1 MDTKQLRYFVK
12 LVECMSYTKASEEL
26 HIAQPSLSIAI
37 KKLEIDVGY
46 PLFEGHTRK
55 LQLTDVGEF
64 LYGRAKE
71 ILENLDILQIELAE
85 IGEVGNGCLIVGLI
99 ESSKHWVPQTLK
111 QLKQY
116 YPAINI
122 KLVDI
127 LDAES
132 VKQALRSHQTHVII
146 TNQIIHEKDIISI
159 PLYEER
165 LVAVL
170 PKEHHLK
177 EKETLQLKDL
187 YQEPFIISTEGFQT
201 RLDVLRAFEMDEL
214 PMNNKFEI
222 ERFETAI
229 SLVQEGLGVTILPEN
244 YLKGPTKETI
254 IQKVIEHPKLKRTV
268 HLTYLNQRHLPKSI
282 KTYIELVQAYFIKT
296 NV

>member
-1 MDTKQLRYFVK
+1 MDTKQLRYFIK

-26 HIAQPSLSIAI
+26 HIAQPSLSIAM
-37 KKLEIDVGY
+37 KKLESDVGY

-71 ILENLDILQIELAE
+71 ILENLDILKIELQE
-85 IGEVGNGCLIVGLI
+85 IGSVGDGCLILGLI
-99 ESSKHWVPQTLK
+99 ESAKHWIPQTLK
-111 QLKQY
+111 KLKQD
-116 YPAINI
+116 YPSINI

-127 LDAES
+127 LGAES
-132 VKQALRSHQTHVII
+132 VKQALRTHQSHVII
-146 TNQIIHEKDIISI
+146 TNQIINEKDIVSI

-170 PKEHHLK
+170 SKEHHLK
-177 EKETLQLKDL
+177 EKDTLELKDI
-187 YQEPFIISTEGFQT
+187 YKEPFIISTEGFQT
-201 RLDVLRAFEMDEL
+201 RLDVLKAFEMNNL
-214 PMNNKFEI
+214 PMNDKYEI

-244 YLKGPTKETI
+244 YLKGSTSEAV
-254 IQKVIEHPKLKRTV
+254 IQKVIEHPNLKRTV
-268 HLTYLNQRHLPKSI
+268 HLTYLNQRYLPKSI
-282 KTYIELVQAYFIKT
+282 RRYIELVQEHFTRA
-296 NV
+296 